1 VEGRPP
7 GDPFEPT
14 APAPPGA
21 AGLEPEDY
29 KPEDAPPPE
38 GARGFIPET
47 VKKALL
53 AGVGALFMT
62 EEGARRLARD
72 WKLPKEVIGFIG
84 QQAAGAKDEILRV
97 LADEIRRFLESEA
110 VRREFW
116 KALSAAA
123 VEVKAEIR
131 LVPAEGGGEPRPEVK
146 ATVRPRRAS
155 KPARASKRKKK

>member
-1 VEGRPP
+1 MSEKPTEEAGPVGLDVEAEELPGGGR
-7 GDPFEPT
+7 
-14 APAPPGA
+14 
-21 AGLEPEDY
+21 GLIP
-29 KPEDAPPPE
+29 DA
-38 GARGFIPET
+38 

-72 WKLPKEVIGFIG
+72 WKLPKEIVGFVG

-97 LADEIRRFLESEA
+97 LGDEIRRFLESEA

-116 KALSAAA
+116 KALSSMA

-131 LVPAEGGGEPRPEVK
+131 LVPADGDGPPRPEVK
-146 ATVRPRRAS
+146 ATVRPTRARGGR
-155 KPARASKRKKK
+155 ARKRK